1 MPERLLCNT
10 LKDASMVVTMAPPCG
25 KAQAMTTPNAV
36 SVYSSPSHLDQQ
48 TDKGAQYP
56 GHLCLE
62 F

>member
-1 MPERLLCNT
+1 MPERLLCNA

-25 KAQAMTTPNAV
+25 KAEAMTPNAV

-48 TDKGAQYP
+48 TDKGAQYA
-56 GHLCLE
+56 GRLCLK